1 MELRHLR
8 YFAVVGR
15 EAHFGRAA
23 RKLNVAQPA
32 LSRTIR
38 DLELEL
44 GFDLFERLPRGVR
57 LTEAGQRY
65 LKEVTRILDDIAAA
79 NRLARD
85 EAAARRCLVHIA
97 HPILPKGM
105 DMVLDRILLGF
116 AHKHP
121 NIIVDLVQ
129 LSSFDQMA
137 AIRDR
142 AIDAGFAHLQGQP
155 PEGLDGLR
163 VWDDPLCGVR
173 IGVNNKLS
181 GLSQVSIAHLRHE
194 LLLIFRRGRNP
205 QVFDFVIQHLR
216 MRGFKGDVAQNA
228 DVSAWNWKTIPR
240 DSGWMLS
247 TGSER
252 NIEVPGTIWL
262 PLTDFSV
269 PFGLDFVWRS
279 DDDSEALQALRPMLT
294 RLPLGGSYDRAAA
307 GGSNATVSAL

>member
-8 YFAVVGR
+8 YFAAVGR
-15 EAHFGRAA
+15 EVHFGRAA

-65 LKEVTRILDDIAAA
+65 LKEVMRILDDLAAA

-85 EAAARRCLVHIA
+85 EAAAQRCLVHIA

-105 DMVLDRILLGF
+105 DAVLDRILLGF

-121 NIIVDLVQ
+121 DIIVDLVQ

-142 AIDAGFAHLQGQP
+142 VIDAGFAHLRDQP
-155 PEGLDGLR
+155 IEGLDGLR
-163 VWDDPLCGVR
+163 IRDDPLCGVR
-173 IGVNNKLS
+173 IGVNNKLA
-181 GLSQVSIAHLRHE
+181 GLKQVSIGHLRHE

-205 QVFDFVIQHLR
+205 QVFDFIIQRLR
-216 MRGFKGDVAQNA
+216 TAGFKGDVAQNA

-247 TGSER
+247 PGSER
-252 NIEVPGTIWL
+252 DIEVPGTVWL
-262 PLTDFSV
+262 PLTDFSA

-279 DDDSEALQALRPMLT
+279 DDDSVALHALRSTLAQ
-294 RLPLGGSYDRAAA
+294 LPLGATGDWVAAA
-307 GGSNATVSAL
+307 SGNSTLSAL